1 MNRVAKERALLK
13 RASDRLSG
21 LTTGRMGLS
30 SAGGVEPDVDA
41 REAGPGPVS
50 RLRGANPSGRDGVLE
65 LRGLCHR
72 RSRRPA
78 QPSLRARPREGAE
91 TLRGGVPSHETT
103 EGPRSES
110 GPRDGRGG
118 TPLHLHELWEL
129 RRLGRREVPPL
140 RGGIR
145 AGTRRDHAGGRGHPR
160 HPPLPRLRRGLRPG
174 NRRVRSVRGGVEGNR
189 KTGDCC
195 TERGPRR
202 SARRRGRA
210 SRDGTRQS
218 RRLPERVRSAGHGDA
233 ATRGR
238 AARRN
243 ATGAPAPHPHAK
255 ASGADSER
263 AAPTATEI
271 YTRSGPRRAET
282 RGNARADA
290 SSASNENQASIA
302 PTADACGSRAPQARG
317 PQKTAPV
324 SVRETIAVLSAPK
337 TRKRTQRSSR
347 MASGKVRRK
356 PPATRRISA
365 ETAGSLVVAAAA
377 SLLLAGALGQ
387 RLGSAGIA
395 TFLVG
400 LISFVTGEHLR
411 GRGHW
416 PGRLDGVLLIAGI
429 VLGLAVWPVG
439 RVAPGPTAAVGV
451 AVSAA
456 IPLALATRR
465 LQKSPPRILL
475 AIAAGIPLVR

>member
-1 MNRVAKERALLK
+1 MRRLSQASLNDSSKTKLTPTATANETRSPRGRARAKMLATVPKIRPTARLPNTRRSSNSVWSTCGRSKRRREAHRIARPGRIPKRNATKKSRFDAMNRVAKERALLK

-30 SAGGVEPDVDA
+30 SAGWVESDVDA

-103 EGPRSES
+103 EGPRPES
-110 GPRDGRGG
+110 RPRDGRGG

-218 RRLPERVRSAGHGDA
+218 RRLPDRVRSAGHGDA

-282 RGNARADA
+282 CGNARADA
-290 SSASNENQASIA
+290 SSDSNENQASIA
-302 PTADACGSRAPQARG
+302 PTADACGSRTPQACG
-317 PQKTAPV
+317 PKDN
-324 SVRETIAVLSAPK
+324 R
-337 TRKRTQRSSR
+337 TRLRSR
-347 MASGKVRRK
+347 DDRR
-356 PPATRRISA
+356 PECPEDPQADPTV
-365 ETAGSLVVAAAA
+365 EPD
-377 SLLLAGALGQ
+377 GQ
-387 RLGSAGIA
+387 RKGSPKAP
-395 TFLVG
+395 
-400 LISFVTGEHLR
+400 SNPPDLR
-411 GRGHW
+411 
-416 PGRLDGVLLIAGI
+416 
-429 VLGLAVWPVG
+429 
-439 RVAPGPTAAVGV
+439 
-451 AVSAA
+451 
-456 IPLALATRR
+456 
-465 LQKSPPRILL
+465 
-475 AIAAGIPLVR
+475 